1 MRVLVLGAGGA
12 ASNGYSRAL
21 RMEDPMAFQLGANA
35 SHHDLK
41 LAETDAMVVLP
52 RADSKLY
59 LDRLNYTID
68 SYLIDFV
75 HAQSDEEVA
84 VLSKKRSKVKAK
96 VMLPSEKAI
105 DRCQDKG
112 RSAIVF
118 QERGVPCPVSEILYS
133 TSTARDTIASYVE
146 RFGKAWIR
154 LRYGAG
160 GNGAICTDDPDFAL
174 SWIRH
179 KAADKDRINIY
190 NWMVAE
196 ALPGDTVTV
205 QQLWHQGTLISSQ
218 QRMRFSWANAKNAP
232 TGVSGSTGIGMTSS
246 HKEPDE
252 VAMKAIR
259 SVDFRAPNGLYGVD
273 MVWDMV
279 SEPKV
284 TEINAGRFF
293 TTNSEFFGSLA
304 GNWRENMAYLY
315 TLIGAGGSVP
325 EKPLINALPSGKKWI
340 RGMDVRP
347 VLA

>member
-1 MRVLVLGAGGA
+1 MG
-12 ASNGYSRAL
+12 
-21 RMEDPMAFQLGANA
+21 DPKIFQLGANA
-35 SHHDLK
+35 NHHDIK
-41 LAETDAMVVLP
+41 LAETDEFEILP

-59 LDRLNYTID
+59 LDRLNDVIEKHR
-68 SYLIDFV
+68 IDFV

-84 VLSKKRSKVKAK
+84 ALSRKRSKVKAK
-96 VMLPSEKAI
+96 VMLPSVKAI

-112 RSAIVF
+112 RSAILF

-133 TSTARDTIASYVE
+133 TSTARDAIASYVE

-160 GNGAICTDDPDFAL
+160 GSGAICTDDPDFAL
-174 SWIRH
+174 AWIRH
-179 KAADKDRINIY
+179 KALSKDQINIY

-205 QQLWHQGTLISSQ
+205 QQFWREGTLISSQ
-218 QRMRFSWANAKNAP
+218 QRMRFTWANAKNAP
-232 TGVSGSTGIGMTSS
+232 TGVSGSTGIGVTSS

-259 SVDFRAPNGLYGVD
+259 SVDFKAPNGLYGVD

-304 GNWRENMAYLY
+304 GNRQENMAYAY
-315 TLIGAGGSVP
+315 TYVAMTGDLGWL
-325 EKPLINALPSGKKWI
+325 EKPLINALPDGKKWI